1 MHIEKFE
8 KEKELDRIY
17 QQYPRSAQIGSHRNV
32 PAHPPALKTHEHI
45 VTDDVAPSDIDF
57 DMFSPV
63 VRAVITKHNKD
74 RKSIRKARS
83 KSRSRS
89 HRRSM
94 SPGVNSLTRKSR
106 GNDDLEVLNQ

>member
-1 MHIEKFE
+1 MEKFE
-8 KEKELDRIY
+8 KEKELDRMY
-17 QQYPRSAQIGSHRNV
+17 HQYPRSGQTGLQKAGSTN
-32 PAHPPALKTHEHI
+32 PPALWINEH
-45 VTDDVAPSDIDF
+45 VLTDDAAPSDIDF

-63 VRAVITKHNKD
+63 VRAAITKHNKD